1 MVELGSEEIP
11 CCMTIWQ
18 SDCETRSTST
28 SCSIGVNCGGF
39 DCTVIP
45 HPATVKG
52 VNAGKDVRVA
62 GPAKVMAGKLLVCAN
77 STIAM
82 SFNKLLGL

>member
-1 MVELGSEEIP
+1 M
-11 CCMTIWQ
+11 
-18 SDCETRSTST
+18 
-28 SCSIGVNCGGF
+28 
-39 DCTVIP
+39 
-45 HPATVKG
+45 
-52 VNAGKDVRVA
+52 RVA